1 MKRCLPLG
9 VAAILLACSSPTE
22 PERLVP
28 MGSWASDGDP
38 QYVLR
43 VADSSIFFHDTWD
56 CFLGTI
62 DGPLTADA
70 KGRFQATGSFSFAG
84 TPPFT
89 ETVRGQ
95 LNGSQ
100 ISLSLRGRV
109 NLDVVLRLGGEI
121 RRPGGAC

>member
-1 MKRCLPLG
+1 MKSCLLLG

-38 QYVLR
+38 QYALH
-43 VADSSIFFHDTWD
+43 VADWGIVFHETSD

-62 DGPLTADA
+62 EGPLTADA
-70 KGRFQATGSFSFAG
+70 RGRFQATGSFSFAG

-100 ISLSLRGRV
+100 MSLSLRGQV
-109 NLDVVLRLGGEI
+109 NLDVVLRLGGEL
-121 RRPGGAC
+121 RRPHAYC

>member
-38 QYVLR
+38 QYALH
-43 VADSSIFFHDTWD
+43 VADWGIVFHETSD
-56 CFLGTI
+56 CFRGTI
-62 DGPLTADA
+62 EGPLTADA
-70 KGRFQATGSFSFAG
+70 RGRFEATGSFGFVTG
-84 TPPFT
+84 PRFT

-95 LNGSQ
+95 VKGSQ
-100 ISLSLRGRV
+100 MSLSLRGQV